1 MFDNNSLEFVF
12 AMAKALGKYM
22 KVLEAPIEGFM
33 AGFDSV
39 LEFLDSL
46 GVERVSSTDLCLPL
60 VAFVSN
66 HPLVGGDLAFQT
78 VWLAINRNVILSSRE
93 GPIDPHKLIATDRN
107 TKFIGQPSTI
117 MLLGEPSSTWLGA
130 WLIDATMGA
139 VDGDDEDLLVVGVV
153 LLVVPEPLNLV
164 ASTKHKQSVR
174 KYMLYSGCGFV
185 GVHCDLPCQP

>member
-1 MFDNNSLEFVF
+1 
-12 AMAKALGKYM
+12 
-22 KVLEAPIEGFM
+22 VLEAPIEGFV

-46 GVERVSSTDLCLPL
+46 GVERVSSTDLFFPL
-60 VAFVSN
+60 VAFISN
-66 HPLVGGDLAFQT
+66 HPLVSGDLAFQT
-78 VWLAINRNVILSSRE
+78 IWLAINRNAILSSRK
-93 GPIDPHKLIATDRN
+93 GTIDPHKLIATDRN

-117 MLLGEPSSTWLGA
+117 MLLGEPSSICPR
-130 WLIDATMGA
+130 LIDATIGA
-139 VDGDDEDLLVVGVV
+139 IDGDDKDLLVVGVV

-174 KYMLYSGCGFV
+174 KYKLYSGCGFV